1 MLGKVDLSKLLQDND
16 LWGICYNSYTGIYDK
31 SSPQTF
37 DDART
42 LFKDQF
48 NIDLKSFQQGVL
60 FADVSQ
66 SNDGGNYWGAIVK
79 GTFNKNDLI
88 AAIRSWGG
96 DNTAW
101 RTINYKDYHIYAYKA
116 EENVFAFL
124 SDNTLVIGT
133 MQPVKD
139 VIDAHKGDVAA
150 LGGEVLD
157 TYNKLG
163 DTLIKVAVAVPPN
176 ITGGEL
182 GESASKYLG
191 DLSEFDKVKS
201 VGMTVSKNDQSVA
214 LNVKLYCADIDS
226 AQSVEDSINGL
237 IIFLGLMMSV
247 SDNPEENQALS
258 SLLEKT
264 DVNKSGSYVDVRLEI
279 ALSNI
284 EELVKGSTDG
294 LYRSFIEG
302 FMEVFPGTSDA
313 DNYKTDEQ
321 VVQLAAAAFYSDVHS
336 GWWDV
341 NGDDD
346 KNNASSFDDNVWCDS
361 DTNNTQIVL
370 GHYYPTA
377 IAKVSNH
384 VLTLSTSQFDPDNL
398 GNPRIDARGVA
409 ATDAMIQSHAI
420 WMGLLVNNA
429 GDYTGAGGT
438 TDRWKVSPLDGGY
451 SLYLNNVPESAA
463 ADVNYNGDPGM
474 VIGGSYCWVVGT
486 NGCVYGVYM
495 GSNGYWYAG
504 FNGIYP

>member
-1 MLGKVDLSKLLQDND
+1 MKRVIVLLLMVLLLVVSPLIGCSSGGATNPIGLVPKKANMLGKVDLSKLLQDND

-139 VIDAHKGDVAA
+139 VIDAQKGDVAA

-163 DTLIKVAVAVPPN
+163 DALIKVAVAVPPGV
-176 ITGGEL
+176 TEGQL
-182 GESASKYLG
+182 GESASQYLG
-191 DLSEFDKVKS
+191 DLSAFDKVKS
-201 VGMTVSKNDQSVA
+201 AGMTVSKNDGSVTID
-214 LNVKLYCADIDS
+214 LKLCCADSDS
-226 AQSVEDSINGL
+226 AQSVEQSINGMITL
-237 IIFLGLMMSV
+237 VKLLMAMSE
-247 SDNPEENQALS
+247 DQEQKQAL
-258 SLLEKT
+258 
-264 DVNKSGSYVDVRLEI
+264 DRL
-279 ALSNI
+279 
-284 EELVKGSTDG
+284 
-294 LYRSFIEG
+294 
-302 FMEVFPGTSDA
+302 
-313 DNYKTDEQ
+313 
-321 VVQLAAAAFYSDVHS
+321 
-336 GWWDV
+336 
-341 NGDDD
+341 
-346 KNNASSFDDNVWCDS
+346 
-361 DTNNTQIVL
+361 
-370 GHYYPTA
+370 
-377 IAKVSNH
+377 
-384 VLTLSTSQFDPDNL
+384 
-398 GNPRIDARGVA
+398 
-409 ATDAMIQSHAI
+409 
-420 WMGLLVNNA
+420 
-429 GDYTGAGGT
+429 
-438 TDRWKVSPLDGGY
+438 
-451 SLYLNNVPESAA
+451 LNNVEVSRSDSCVNVSLSMTVAEIEDLIQSASQ
-463 ADVNYNGDPGM
+463 
-474 VIGGSYCWVVGT
+474 GSAQSG
-486 NGCVYGVYM
+486 
-495 GSNGYWYAG
+495 
-504 FNGIYP
+504 